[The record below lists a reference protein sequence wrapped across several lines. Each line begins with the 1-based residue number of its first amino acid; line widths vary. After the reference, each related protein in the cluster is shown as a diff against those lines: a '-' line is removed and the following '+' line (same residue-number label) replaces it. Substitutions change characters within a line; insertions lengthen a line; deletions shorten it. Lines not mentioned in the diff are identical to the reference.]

1 MNALIP
7 KTVHMSWKDKSILE
21 STNPLVVEGVKK
33 VIELNPTW
41 QVTIY
46 DDKEVDDY
54 LKDQLEPQHYDLIKD
69 KHIVQKTD
77 LWRLVK
83 LFIEGGVYMDIDR
96 FCDTSFDDLL
106 EENVKWVLPVCR
118 NYDFSH
124 DFMMTTPENP
134 VYNYAASLYVQRL
147 IEGHDNIYFLGPQ
160 TYMNAITRV
169 LYGEMIDPDPAPEVF
184 EKIKKILNTSG
195 SIKTPEENP
204 PYDTVIYKKAGLDLD
219 WEAEKR
225 KLYKEFD
232 LKHWTGDW

>member
-1 MNALIP
+1 MIP

-21 STNPLVVEGVKK
+21 STNPLVVEGVKR
-33 VIELNPTW
+33 VIELNPNW

-46 DDKEVDDY
+46 DDAEVDDY
-54 LKDQLEPQHYDLIKD
+54 LKEQLEPQHHELIQD

-96 FCDTSFDDLL
+96 FCNTSFDSLL
-106 EENVKWVLPVCR
+106 EEGHKWVLPIFR

-124 DFMMTTPENP
+124 DFMMTAPENP
-134 VYNYAASLYVQRL
+134 TYNYAASLYVQRL

-160 TYMNAITRV
+160 TYMHAVTQT
-169 LYGEMIDPDPAPEVF
+169 LCGEMIDPDPEAEVF
-184 EKIKKILNTSG
+184 ERIKQQASTSG
-195 SIKTPEENP
+195 FIKVYDEKP
-204 PYDTVIYKKAGLDLD
+204 PYDTVIYKNGALKLD
-219 WEAEKR
+219 WETEKR
-225 KLYKEFD
+225 KLYKEFG

>member
-1 MNALIP
+1 MIP
-7 KTVHMSWKDKSILE
+7 KTIHMSWKDKSILE

-46 DDKEVDDY
+46 DDTEVDDY
-54 LKDQLEPQHYDLIKD
+54 LKKQLEPQHYELIQD

-96 FCDTSFDDLL
+96 FCNTNFDDLL
-106 EENVKWVLPVCR
+106 EENVKWVLPICR

-134 VYNYAASLYVQRL
+134 IYNYAASLYVQRL

-160 TYMNAITRV
+160 TYMHAITRV
-169 LYGEMIDPDPAPEVF
+169 LCGEMIDPDPEVEVF
-184 EKIKKILNTSG
+184 EKIKQQANASG
-195 SIKTPEENP
+195 SIKIYDEDP
-204 PYDTVIYKKAGLDLD
+204 PYDTVIYKNGALKLD
-219 WEAEKR
+219 WETEKR
-225 KLYKEFD
+225 KLYKEFG